1 MDCRKEDYE
10 DPRLNDIETK
20 ILKGLEPL
28 NEDEVY
34 YYIKNAENVEEV
46 YRELNR
52 WTITTDIYFDIRGHY
67 YKLSYDKAATENQE
81 NEYWSQFAIEVEKVK
96 GLVWKEVE
104 YD

>member
-34 YYIKNAENVEEV
+34 YYIKE
-46 YRELNR
+46 
-52 WTITTDIYFDIRGHY
+52 
-67 YKLSYDKAATENQE
+67 
-81 NEYWSQFAIEVEKVK
+81 
-96 GLVWKEVE
+96 
-104 YD
+104 